1 MNENKKELN
10 KNEVEKVSGGT
21 NNITI
26 RKKIRG
32 RGHWRNPDPRMTLAY
47 GGPRPG
53 GKVSEIL
60 EKIEKKQNEAIEK
73 HKKELNENEI
83 EKVSGGLKLPMVR
96 YGEKIIDAQ
105 RKVLD
110 STIISYG
117 GPRCF
122 DKRMEIN
129 IKKDEEE
136 PEN

>member
-32 RGHWRNPDPRMTLAY
+32 MDPWDRLNSSIRLDR
-47 GGPRPG
+47 RPG
-53 GKVSEIL
+53 GMISDIL
-60 EKIEKKQNEAIEK
+60 GKTEKKQNEAIEK
-73 HKKELNENEI
+73 NKKELNENEI

-96 YGEKIIDAQ
+96 YGEEIIDAQ
-105 RKVLD
+105 RGVLD
-110 STIISYG
+110 STLISYG